1 MSAAERH
8 ATHPSSTSSP
18 DLVKRARAL
27 IPLLAKHA
35 GEAEHQP
42 SRSIMMSGHGPGS
55 RLHAGPLYRTPM
67 MPILTLAATMPAL
80 GQAKTAL

>member
-55 RLHAGPLYRTPM
+55 PLYRTPM